1 MNKLPSCRYDQWAST
16 LLFLDLGLSHLSLLL
31 AREGVYA
38 PSVSRFTIGVSV
50 GTVGLLV
57 AVLVELRCGQRWAKL
72 LYGALFLV
80 SVLTLPLTH
89 AVLFATP
96 WATVRYVSH
105 SLVQFVACTLLVRG
119 FQADKRALRLQA

>member
-57 AVLVELRCGQRWAKL
+57 AVLVGATQRHRQVHLHHEGGTGQGHHPGVRLELR
-72 LYGALFLV
+72 V
-80 SVLTLPLTH
+80 
-89 AVLFATP
+89 AVGTRAGSARRLSIVP
-96 WATVRYVSH
+96 WAWVV
-105 SLVQFVACTLLVRG
+105 VRG
-119 FQADKRALRLQA
+119 K